1 MKKVMLGLLILG
13 ALSAC
18 SGSEEK
24 VDLQSLNETV
34 TAQSQQLESL
44 QADTEALKAQVEE
57 INETID
63 QSK

>member
-18 SGSEEK
+18 SGSEEN
-24 VDLQSLNETV
+24 VDLETLNETV
-34 TAQSQQLESL
+34 TAQSQQLETL
-44 QADTEALKAQVEE
+44 QADTEELKSQVEE
-57 INETID
+57 INDTID